1 MERGLCLHCLHYSA
15 ITIHTKNNTS
25 LSVGIVCHKFSLVI
39 NTSSCCHAS
48 IQWERGDIRFQA
60 AGWRERERERERVRE
75 RERTGK
81 TRHIR
86 CDLMYILASLLY
98 ALRPSSHSKRKYSPK
113 KEVEERR
120 LSPDQLQLPA
130 HNTQR
135 GGTYTKHRESTL
147 LLLSVLLSWLN
158 RGRRY
163 MS

>member
-60 AGWRERERERERVRE
+60 AGWRERER
-75 RERTGK
+75 TGK
-81 TRHIR
+81 TRQIR
-86 CDLMYILASLLY
+86 CDLMYIASLLY